1 MFLGASYPG
10 TRAALVRAKYPET
23 IFASLSSSAPIH
35 AQIDMSVY
43 WDHLYRGLGA
53 VGFKN
58 CTNDIVA
65 AIKYIDDQLS
75 REDAAAA
82 IKKQYLGVGAENNTN
97 EGFAYALTYIYA
109 SWQTELVEGTGGRVC
124 P

>member
-1 MFLGASYPG
+1 VFLGASYPG
-10 TRAALVRAKYPET
+10 IRAALVREKYPET
-23 IFASLSSSAPIH
+23 IFASLSSSAPVH

-65 AIKYIDDQLS
+65 VIKYIDDQLS
-75 REDAAAA
+75 RENTAAA
-82 IKKQYLGVGAENNTN
+82 IKKQYLGAGAEKYSN
-97 EGFAYALTYIYA
+97 EGFAGALKLIYG
-109 SWQTELVEGTGGRVC
+109 SWQSALVEGSAGRV
-124 P
+124 

>member
-10 TRAALVRAKYPET
+10 IRAALVREKYPET
-23 IFASLSSSAPIH
+23 IFASLSSSAPVH

-58 CTNDIVA
+58 CTKDIVA

-75 REDAAAA
+75 RENTAAA
-82 IKKQYLGVGAENNTN
+82 IKKQYLGVGAEKNSN
-97 EGFAYALTYIYA
+97 EGFAGALGIIYKQ
-109 SWQTELVEGTGGRVC
+109 WQENLVEGGRV
-124 P
+124 